1 MADKDPKEVL
11 KETLETVEILKDS
24 FNSLGAIIKNTIKDN
39 LFEVDAITKSIG
51 KNISNDISRGFN
63 SLGKQSEELLKNQDL
78 LSKGQAKSK
87 DIQKQITDLKLK
99 ELRLQGDIN
108 TALANQVINST
119 THNDKI
125 NELNQKIQETNKE
138 LAKQLDRAQKIE
150 NAMGN
155 LGKLV
160 TGLNKIPILGQF
172 IKTEDVLEAM
182 QQKASD
188 TNSKFQ
194 TMLAGIKAIGIN
206 IKDALLDPLTVIS
219 FFLKAAITAN
229 KESVNLS
236 KNLGY
241 GAANA
246 DRVRANFVDIE
257 SSSNNLNVNTANLA
271 EAFNELSTS
280 TGFVTEYSADALET
294 QIKLTK
300 QLGLSGNEAAGVYKF
315 SVLTGKSSEQTY
327 QSLLRG
333 YVATRNSLN
342 VGVPFKAAIAEAA
355 KVSGQLAS
363 NLGNNPETI
372 IKAVVATRAL
382 GTSLEQAKSQGEKLL
397 DFQSSIENELKAEL
411 ITGQQLNLERA
422 RAAALMGDQVT
433 VAEELAAQGMTAA
446 KFSQMNV
453 IAQQSYAAAL
463 GTTSDELA
471 DQLAK
476 RELAIASGKS
486 LAQITAEEAEEA
498 AERQDIQE
506 KFNAAML
513 KLQSIVG
520 NLLAGPLGSFLE
532 MLAKGLDIINK
543 MVPVLTTIGALYVGF
558 NVAKQVGLGFD
569 RAAFVLKGQEMG
581 QQVMKNGLTV
591 FENRQKEVGRLMDK
605 QGLISRI
612 AYNVQLGSSAAI
624 EGTISGAKKLQI
636 GIETVL
642 LSLKR
647 SGLAV
652 TIMEARKSIASA
664 AMAAYE
670 SAAKIPGIGWILGG
684 IAAAGV
690 VALGASLMTKGDD
703 VVSEGGYGKRT
714 LLSPEGAIQLNDK
727 DTVIAGTNLGGGETE
742 SVKSTSGIDLSPMIS
757 AINQVTTAVNAL
769 NAKKW
774 DVYLDSKVV
783 GTGLMQ
789 KSYKSA

>member
-1 MADKDPKEVL
+1 
-11 KETLETVEILKDS
+11 
-24 FNSLGAIIKNTIKDN
+24 
-39 LFEVDAITKSIG
+39 
-51 KNISNDISRGFN
+51 
-63 SLGKQSEELLKNQDL
+63 
-78 LSKGQAKSK
+78 
-87 DIQKQITDLKLK
+87 
-99 ELRLQGDIN
+99 
-108 TALANQVINST
+108 
-119 THNDKI
+119 
-125 NELNQKIQETNKE
+125 
-138 LAKQLDRAQKIE
+138 
-150 NAMGN
+150 
-155 LGKLV
+155 
-160 TGLNKIPILGQF
+160 
-172 IKTEDVLEAM
+172 
-182 QQKASD
+182 
-188 TNSKFQ
+188 
-194 TMLAGIKAIGIN
+194 
-206 IKDALLDPLTVIS
+206 
-219 FFLKAAITAN
+219 
-229 KESVNLS
+229 
-236 KNLGY
+236 
-241 GAANA
+241 
-246 DRVRANFVDIE
+246 
-257 SSSNNLNVNTANLA
+257 
-271 EAFNELSTS
+271 
-280 TGFVTEYSADALET
+280 
-294 QIKLTK
+294 
-300 QLGLSGNEAAGVYKF
+300 
-315 SVLTGKSSEQTY
+315 
-327 QSLLRG
+327 
-333 YVATRNSLN
+333 
-342 VGVPFKAAIAEAA
+342 
-355 KVSGQLAS
+355 
-363 NLGNNPETI
+363 
-372 IKAVVATRAL
+372 
-382 GTSLEQAKSQGEKLL
+382 
-397 DFQSSIENELKAEL
+397 
-411 ITGQQLNLERA
+411 
-422 RAAALMGDQVT
+422 
-433 VAEELAAQGMTAA
+433 
-446 KFSQMNV
+446 
-453 IAQQSYAAAL
+453 
-463 GTTSDELA
+463 
-471 DQLAK
+471 
-476 RELAIASGKS
+476 
-486 LAQITAEEAEEA
+486 
-498 AERQDIQE
+498 
-506 KFNAAML
+506 ML

-591 FENRQKEVGRLMDK
+591 FENRQKEVGLLMDK